1 MAFETDGISYSSLT
15 DWSTF
20 GGITYRPPW
29 IDMALRARYALED
42 VFVMDGS
49 RRSTKGNALFTG
61 FGRHKRIALFDTLVD
76 KLDTDEVV
84 AVLAHEIGH
93 YKRRHVI
100 QGTVVGVL
108 HLGALLFAISLLLD
122 RAGLFAA
129 FGMATRPVYAGLVF
143 SALVLMP
150 AGLPLAILLHAV
162 SRRHERQ
169 ADAFAATTTGSGDR
183 LARALKQLSADALA
197 NLTPH
202 PLYVLLHYS
211 HPPMRERLR
220 ALRSAHA

>member
-1 MAFETDGISYSSLT
+1 M
-15 DWSTF
+15 
-20 GGITYRPPW
+20 
-29 IDMALRARYALED
+29 
-42 VFVMDGS
+42 
-49 RRSTKGNALFTG
+49 
-61 FGRHKRIALFDTLVD
+61 
-76 KLDTDEVV
+76 
-84 AVLAHEIGH
+84 
-93 YKRRHVI
+93 
-100 QGTVVGVL
+100 L

-211 HPPMRERLR
+211 HPPVRERLH